1 MKNAIELKNVSK
13 SYQDF
18 KLDNINITI
27 PEGSIVGL
35 IGENGAG
42 KTTTIKGILNIS
54 NVNGT
59 IKVFGEGHQKKEKE
73 IKEKLG
79 VVLDDSFLSFYLTP
93 KQVNSVMKEFY
104 KNWNEEKFFTY
115 LKEFKLPLKKLIKDF
130 SSGMKMKLKIA
141 VALSHAPKALV
152 LDEPTSGLD
161 PIVRNEILDIF
172 RKYILEDETRSILLS
187 SHITSD
193 LEHIADYIVFIH
205 EGKILF
211 TLPTSELLEN
221 FGIVKCSEE
230 EFQKIKK
237 EDYLRYKKEK
247 YSYEVLVSDKTKFKT
262 KYELKTID
270 KPSIDEIMLF
280 YVKGCKE

>member
-1 MKNAIELKNVSK
+1 MKNAIEIKNVSK
-13 SYQDF
+13 EYQDF
-18 KLDNINITI
+18 KLDNINITV

-42 KTTTIKGILNIS
+42 KTTTIKGILNIT
-54 NVNGT
+54 NVTGT
-59 IKVFGEGHQKKEKE
+59 IKIFGKSPEKKEVKQE
-73 IKEKLG
+73 LG

-104 KNWNEEKFFTY
+104 KNWNEEKYFTY

-141 VALSHAPKALV
+141 TALAHNPKALI

-161 PIVRNEILDIF
+161 PIVRNKILDIF